1 MTAERQAQVDLEA
14 IRHNVRRI
22 SELVSPAQVMAVV
35 KADAYGHGLLPV
47 ARAALEAGA
56 SWLGVA
62 RVSEAL
68 TLRRGGV
75 EAPLLAWL
83 HTPGSDFGSAVEAG
97 IDLGVSGWELK
108 HIVAAAREQ
117 QRPAR
122 VHLKIDT
129 GLGRN
134 GSTAELWDS
143 LVGEALEYQDEGLL
157 RVVGLFSHLAVADQP
172 QRDETDLQLERF
184 REAVAIAE
192 DAGVDAEVRHLA
204 NTPAIFSRP
213 DTHFDLVRAG
223 VGIYGL
229 SPFDGQTSEE
239 LGLRPAM
246 TLKTFVA
253 HCKRVPA
260 GQGVSYGL
268 QYRTPGATSL
278 ALIPLGYGDGVPRVA
293 TGGPVRIADQVYP
306 VVGRIAMDQMVVDLG
321 TQLADDESLLGQE
334 AVLFGAAEAG
344 DPSVDLWAAAAGTI
358 NYEVVTRLAPSVQ
371 RVYLHETPMLSG
383 VEPQSTA
390 AQLNDREPLAAQES
404 FKAQETA

>member
-1 MTAERQAQVDLEA
+1 MTSERQAQVDLEA

-22 SELVSPAQVMAVV
+22 SEIVSPAQMMAVV
-35 KADAYGHGLLPV
+35 KADGYGHGMIPV
-47 ARAALEAGA
+47 AKAAVEAGA
-56 SWLGVA
+56 NWIGVA

-68 TLRRGGV
+68 TLREAGV

-83 HTPGSDFGSAVEAG
+83 HTPRTDFAAALEAG
-97 IDLGVSGWELK
+97 IDLGVSGWELSY
-108 HIVAAAREQ
+108 IVAAARER

-134 GSTAELWDS
+134 GSPVELWDS

-157 RVVGLFSHLAVADQP
+157 RVVGLFSHLAVADEP

-184 REAVAIAE
+184 REAIALAE

-229 SPFDGQTSEE
+229 SPFQGQTSEE

-268 QYRTPGATSL
+268 NYRTPAPSTL

-293 TGGPVRIADQVYP
+293 TGGPVRIADQVYS

-321 TQLADDESLLGQE
+321 TQLPAGETLLGEE
-334 AVLFGAAEAG
+334 AVLFGAADNG

-358 NYEVVTRLAPSVQ
+358 NYEVVTRIAPSVQ
-371 RVYLHETPMLSG
+371 RVYLNETPSG
-383 VEPQSTA
+383 D
-390 AQLNDREPLAAQES
+390 AQQDAG
-404 FKAQETA
+404 